1 MLRLETWFL
10 RVAVLYA
17 VAGMA
22 LGIAMAMSGDHT
34 QMPTHAHINLIGWVS
49 MALYAATYRL
59 WPAAARSALAPWH
72 FWLANAGALLVTI
85 GVAGIVAGHEDQ
97 FGPIA
102 GIGSIATLLSML
114 LFAAIV
120 WRRVP
125 GLESWREPAP
135 ARSAVN
141 GVPMNGVAMG
151 TAAQGPR

>member
-1 MLRLETWFL
+1 MLRLEAWFL

-22 LGIAMAMSGDHT
+22 LGIAMAMSGDHS
-34 QMPTHAHINLIGWVS
+34 QMPTHAHINLLGWVS

-59 WPAAARSALAPWH
+59 WPAAARSVLAPWH

-85 GVAGIVAGHEDQ
+85 GLAGIVAGDEDR

-102 GIGSIATLLSML
+102 AMGSIASLLSML
-114 LFAAIV
+114 LFTAIV

-125 GLESWREPAP
+125 GLESWRETDALK
-135 ARSAVN
+135 A
-141 GVPMNGVAMG
+141 MNGVSIERAL
-151 TAAQGPR
+151 QRSR